1 MLKLDFLNVGD
12 GDAILI
18 RKDAQGFT
26 MLVDAGRP
34 FVEFAKGSRRMSALN
49 HLMKERVACVDL
61 LVLTHLHIDHI
72 GGALEVLRH
81 IPVRRM
87 IAAYLPPEDAGWI
100 DSPDSGE
107 KTIVG
112 LCDTLNM
119 FRDAVADAR
128 ARGVVCELAAPAEES
143 PVPGLSWRFTLP
155 DGALLARQ
163 KEMFDRLYHGGMAS
177 EDALYAISKD
187 RNNSSLLLRLTYAG
201 RSVLLTGDSY
211 AKYWEDAPEPPCD
224 ILKVP
229 HHGDDKSMT
238 ERLIARLH
246 PEYAVVSCENN
257 AVPKKERPAPFV
269 MNLLYERV
277 PHVLCTENREFPN
290 FPAATNRAV
299 RLEIHDDGSILCL
312 EPSE

>member
-12 GDAILI
+12 GDAILL
-18 RKDAQGFT
+18 REDTSGFT

-34 FVEFAKGSRRMSALN
+34 FVEFTKGSRRMSALN
-49 HLMKERVACVDL
+49 QLMKEHVERIDL
-61 LVLTHLHIDHI
+61 HVVTHLHIDHI

-81 IPVRRM
+81 IPVGRM
-87 IAAYLPPEDAGWI
+87 IAAYLPPEDARWI
-100 DSPDSGE
+100 DSPASDE

-119 FRDAVADAR
+119 FSDIVSDAR
-128 ARGVVCELAAPAEES
+128 AHGVVCELAGAEQETPA
-143 PVPGLSWRFTLP
+143 PGLTFRFTLP

-163 KEMFDRLYHGGMAS
+163 KAMFDLLYHGGTAG
-177 EDALYAISKD
+177 EDTLYAISKD

-238 ERLIARLH
+238 ERLIARLQ

-257 AVPKKERPAPFV
+257 VSPKKERPAPFV
-269 MNLLYERV
+269 MRLLHERV
-277 PHVLCTENREFPN
+277 KHVLCTENREFLN

-299 RLEIHDDGSILCL
+299 RLEIHGDGSIRCV